1 VALAIAVVGA
11 GAAVGQ
17 QAASSGSAS
26 TALLAAGA
34 EGSAVT
40 TVQKALGISTSG
52 VFDQRTKVAV
62 ESFQRQ
68 HGLVVD
74 GIVGPQTRGALGLAS
89 SGTASTGT
97 SGSTGSTSTTQSS
110 AAGNASLQA
119 IAQCESGG
127 NPQAVGGGG
136 QFRGK
141 YQFTR
146 ESWQAVGG
154 TGDPAAASE
163 AEQDQR
169 AAMLYQRSG
178 ASNWPVCG
186 R

>member
-1 VALAIAVVGA
+1 MTAV
-11 GAAVGQ
+11 Q
-17 QAASSGSAS
+17 R
-26 TALLAAGA
+26 
-34 EGSAVT
+34 
-40 TVQKALGISTSG
+40 ALGISTSG

-62 ESFQRQ
+62 EQFQRQ
-68 HGLVVD
+68 KGLVID
-74 GIVGPQTRGALGLAS
+74 GIVGPQTKAALGLAP
-89 SGTASTGT
+89 APAPT
-97 SGSTGSTSTTQSS
+97 SGSASTGSTASGQ